1 MVGSRSMQLVEELKK
16 WQVHPE
22 SAIAQQ
28 SSMVDVAGTKLVE
41 DVILLILDILVSL
54 VPCPYEVGFLIM
66 EQFLVFILVAHS
78 L

>member
-28 SSMVDVAGTKLVE
+28 SSMVEVA
-41 DVILLILDILVSL
+41 
-54 VPCPYEVGFLIM
+54 
-66 EQFLVFILVAHS
+66 
-78 L
+78 